1 MHAEDIGS
9 VLATFTAGFG
19 GTQNPDYYTTTF
31 LNWYGCAVGGTR
43 SHTVDRA
50 VRFCQEDGSG
60 ALLPPIGRT
69 ETLSASA
76 SVLIDCLSSACLAYD
91 DIHFETTL
99 HPAGPVAAAIVG
111 LSRSRPVSGADALDA
126 LCLGME
132 IECRIALAMFGPKAQ
147 VPFGW
152 YPTGLAGG
160 IGAAAAVG
168 HLLGFDEAQLRT
180 AFGLAA
186 ARACG
191 TRGTHGAM
199 AASYVPALAAES
211 GYVAAKLTQA
221 GFTCDLTALSG
232 RNGLIGLVAS
242 TPDGEAALGG
252 LGRTFVCETTAFKA
266 YPTGFISHAAMECCL
281 DLHAQALQQGRRLE
295 RLEVFVSPV
304 AHRLGGNHTPKN
316 SFEAMVSLNY
326 LCARVICDPDSAFE
340 PIADAFIIP
349 EDIARMQAR
358 ITIAAR
364 DGLTDQQCRCEATF
378 SDGDVLALSC
388 SIPLGSVQRPL
399 SSAMIDRKFRRL
411 VVPVYGEAAAD
422 DCLAA
427 LRQLRSMEDIAVLID
442 PKGSH
447 EKRVGRPRRHT
458 ACA

>member
-1 MHAEDIGS
+1 MHMDDIGS
-9 VLATFTAGFG
+9 VLARFATGFS
-19 GTQNPDYYTTTF
+19 GTQNLDYHVATF
-31 LNWYGCAVGGTR
+31 VNWYGCTVGGTR
-43 SHTVDRA
+43 SSTVDRA
-50 VRFCQEDGSG
+50 VRSCQDDGSG
-60 ALLPPIGRT
+60 TFLPPIGRT

-99 HPAGPVAAAIVG
+99 HPAGPVAAAIFG
-111 LSRSRPVSGADALDA
+111 LSRSRPVSGADAINA

-132 IECRIALAMFGPKAQ
+132 IECRVALAMFGPKAQ

-168 HLLGFDEAQLRT
+168 HLLGFDEAQVCN

-186 ARACG
+186 ARASG

-221 GFTCDLTALSG
+221 GFTCDIASLSG

-242 TPDGEAALGG
+242 TPDREAALGG

-281 DLHAQALQQGRRLE
+281 DLHAQALRQGRRLE
-295 RLEVFVSPV
+295 RLDVFVSPV
-304 AHRLGGNHTPKN
+304 AHRLGGNSTPAN
-316 SFEAMVSLNY
+316 GFEAMVSLSY

-340 PIADAFIIP
+340 PIADAFVIP
-349 EDIARMQAR
+349 ADVAQTQAL
-358 ITIAAR
+358 ITVTGR
-364 DGLTDQQCRCEATF
+364 DDLTDQQCLCEATF
-378 SDGDVLALSC
+378 GDGSVLSLSC
-388 SIPLGSVQRPL
+388 SVPLGSVQKPL
-399 SSAMIDRKFRRL
+399 SDAMIDRKFRKL
-411 VVPVYGEAAAD
+411 VTPVYGETAAD
-422 DCLAA
+422 DCLLA
-427 LRQLRSMEDIAVLID
+427 LRNIRSMENIATLID
-442 PKGSH
+442 PKL
-447 EKRVGRPRRHT
+447 
-458 ACA
+458 